1 MLDFLSRIEYC
12 IPFIPH
18 KKNEKKEVGDFPHVK
33 HSSATNEKLYL
44 THAKKLQIFNL
55 GRGGGGGVGLKICFE
70 GNFVTSA
77 KVAWENRFKIISNHY
92 LNSNV

>member
-1 MLDFLSRIEYC
+1 MQRNFRFLIW
-12 IPFIPH
+12 
-18 KKNEKKEVGDFPHVK
+18 
-33 HSSATNEKLYL
+33 
-44 THAKKLQIFNL
+44 
-55 GRGGGGGVGLKICFE
+55 GGGGGGGGGGGEGLKICLE